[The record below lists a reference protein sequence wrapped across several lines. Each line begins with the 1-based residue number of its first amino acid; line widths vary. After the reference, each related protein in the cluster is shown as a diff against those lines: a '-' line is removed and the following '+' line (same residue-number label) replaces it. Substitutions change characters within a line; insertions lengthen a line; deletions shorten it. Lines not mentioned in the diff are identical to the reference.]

1 MSEMDIPYGTES
13 IREFLEDRKM
23 AKQQKIEEEEKKV
36 YKRPVLFLY
45 KSKAGKHL
53 YTFNMEREDGS
64 MVLGSEVES
73 LLINIADLEKVVS
86 GEWKSIKVS
95 VMLKEKA
102 EG

>member
-1 MSEMDIPYGTES
+1 
-13 IREFLEDRKM
+13 M
-23 AKQQKIEEEEKKV
+23 AKQEKLEEEKKT

-53 YTFNMEREDGS
+53 YAFNMEKEDGS
-64 MVLGSEVES
+64 MVLGGNVES
-73 LLINIADLEKVVS
+73 LLVNIADVEKVVS

-95 VMLKEKA
+95 VMLKEDA